1 MFFCGTFGALV
12 PCDQQGGHHQGGQR
26 DGAHGRRAQLKRPP
40 RVRVRGGATRPTRH
54 RMMFFCGTFGA
65 LVPCD
70 QQGGHHQGGQ
80 RDGAHGR
87 RAQLKRPPRV
97 RVRAARDE
105 S

>member
-1 MFFCGTFGALV
+1 
-12 PCDQQGGHHQGGQR
+12 
-26 DGAHGRRAQLKRPP
+26 
-40 RVRVRGGATRPTRH
+40 
-54 RMMFFCGTFGA
+54 MMFFCGTFGA

-97 RVRAARDE
+97 RVRAARDDSIILE
-105 S
+105 ILIDLLIQKIFFLYHEL